1 MPHEKPH
8 GWSGVPPSR
17 DFAASLKMLSEQ
29 LQLKYSQIIA
39 EPMPEE
45 ISLIVEGA
53 TTKERSELS
62 RTVTVTAGENRL
74 CSRYV
79 RTFHPTSLMGRNPLG
94 LPI

>member
-29 LQLKYSQIIA
+29 LQLKYSQVIA

-45 ISLIVEGA
+45 IHSLL
-53 TTKERSELS
+53 KELQRKSD
-62 RTVTVTAGENRL
+62 
-74 CSRYV
+74 
-79 RTFHPTSLMGRNPLG
+79 RN
-94 LPI
+94 

>member
-1 MPHEKPH
+1 MPHKKPH

-45 ISLIVEGA
+45 IYSLLKSYNERAIG
-53 TTKERSELS
+53 TKPHRDRDCWRKPAML
-62 RTVTVTAGENRL
+62 AL
-74 CSRYV
+74 CADV
-79 RTFHPTSLMGRNPLG
+79 SLNNSHGPNYIAS
-94 LPI
+94 PI